1 MNLSHLLWVNPVIDT
16 DLLGNLDTIWLQDE
30 PEDVKG
36 ELLDSDIREEPWH
49 KYGLHP
55 TVLLGLQVTVLGG
68 DVLDRVL
75 LLLMANLFCL
85 LELTF
90 RRGTN
95 LPVVKSNNNLVTFKS
110 IQPWNLPAGCLW
122 VDLFDGLL
130 L

>member
-1 MNLSHLLWVNPVIDT
+1 MA
-16 DLLGNLDTIWLQDE
+16 
-30 PEDVKG
+30 
-36 ELLDSDIREEPWH
+36 
-49 KYGLHP
+49 
-55 TVLLGLQVTVLGG
+55 QVRSPSYSPPGAPGYSPPG

-75 LLLMANLFCL
+75 LLLIANLFCL